1 MIKFSLIESLNEYKD
16 DLFIDDDDNLSEDLL
31 LEQILNCAISQDDHL
46 WYNTLGFIQRISPAT
61 ARSSLKLL
69 DGLVHSLHQSTD
81 DKLSLEVLAYLIS
94 AFLIK
99 FSKIS
104 SLNKQDLAAWQ
115 SVLTSSYA
123 SIYSLLNNSNALKL
137 WSNSVEKDTF
147 VSCFT
152 KPIWILMENEL
163 YIKNADTK
171 AVFFNILSISIISH
185 GQSFSAQTSIIQN
198 LEYFDHLGEPMAEL
212 LSHLYHNYDD
222 ATLTHN
228 CLVDVS
234 NRSFSG
240 ADLKAPR
247 AFSKFITTLTHHAPA
262 LVLKHVVLLQTHM
275 DSDAYTMRN
284 AIIEAFAIL
293 IAHLSALDSSE
304 SESETTQTQISSFF
318 TVLMDRFL
326 DNNSY
331 VRSKVIATF
340 IKLVELPTKF
350 PKQRIELLENTIRHL
365 SDKSSMVRKNATGLI
380 TKMILTH
387 PYGMLHGGR
396 LCGEEWQERLSA
408 VDGELQSVAPK
419 LDGDLE
425 HESEQEE
432 GESEESSNRRRS
444 KKFARKSVAAATNLA
459 QYDSEQISRLQLTRS
474 YYADAIR
481 FIGLIDK
488 SILTIATLLSST
500 NKSEVLEAIEF
511 FRVAHEYG
519 VTSAH
524 VGVRRMLHLIWAKD
538 NTVIEEGKTV
548 KGVRARVIDT
558 YRSLY
563 LDPLNDPAM
572 SAQAQVSRICKNL
585 IQLTFNATLAE
596 LTSLEALVSTVM
608 ANDGIHPDVISKLWQ
623 VYAVQKD
630 IPRAQRRGAVIIIG
644 MLAVSR
650 ADIVHERI
658 DTLIRIGLGQLG
670 KADLALARYTCIA
683 LQRISGSVKKVK
695 GSLQDASIRLPMSE
709 PIFRRLQEALEHP
722 TTSQAWFG
730 MAEQAINAIYVLG
743 EQPDILCN
751 VMIKHM
757 AQRAF
762 SAEKKEGDAQM
773 DVDGDGDGQ
782 DSQTNQDAQENGKQH
797 VTGNAFLLS
806 QLVFTVGHVAIR
818 HIVYLELV
826 ERELK
831 RRKADADAEKDSK
844 KNSKQK
850 QSEGID
856 EVAGN
861 AEDDIGD
868 GIAAVKERELL
879 YGPRS
884 LLATFGPILAH
895 ICYNPRQYSFPMLRS
910 AATLSLSK
918 FMCVSSKFCEE
929 HLLLLFKIFETT
941 ADATIRCNIVIA
953 LGDIAVCFS
962 NLIDEN
968 SDKLYAG
975 LSDSEIVVKKNT
987 FMVLTHLILNGMVKV
1002 KGQLGEMAKCLD
1014 DTEQRISD
1022 LAKLFFTELSTKDN
1036 AVYNNLPDIISH
1048 LSVGVHAVDEETF
1061 KSTMKFIF
1069 KFIEKEKQAE
1079 NIIDKLCQRFR
1090 LARDEKQ
1097 WRDVAFCLSL
1107 LPFKSER
1114 SIKKLMEGLPFYTDK
1129 LHEPVVFK
1137 RFVEIL
1143 AKARSNKAMKND
1155 AEMKEYEETL
1165 NKARA
1170 QGEEEAR
1177 LAGRAAG
1184 DKRYDRRKSKRL
1196 SVHVSSNSLK
1206 SEGENEGEAEEKEDS
1221 QPPLSRQS
1229 TKPLSR
1235 QSSKTNQPFDFT
1247 SEEEVDE
1254 ANDNAKVEAND
1265 NAKVEAKRLAEAKE
1279 VKKGNRKPAKR
1290 GKAVTQPT
1298 QRSQPPRRTRR
1309 QKQIS
1314 SSEED

>member
-1 MIKFSLIESLNEYKD
+1 MIKFNLIETLNNYKD
-16 DLFIDDDDNLSEDLL
+16 DLVVDDDDDLSEELL
-31 LEQILNCAISQDDHL
+31 LEQILNNSITQDERL
-46 WYNTLGFIQRISPAT
+46 LTNTLGYIQRLNSGVAKQ
-61 ARSSLKLL
+61 SLKLL
-69 DGLVHSLHQSTD
+69 DAMVQSLTQSSE
-81 DKLSLEVLAYLIS
+81 DKLSLEVLAYLIH

-99 FSKIS
+99 FGKLQG
-104 SLNKQDLAAWQ
+104 LNKNDFTSWLN
-115 SVLTSSYA
+115 VLSSSYG
-123 SIYSLLNNSNALKL
+123 SVYKLLNETSILKL
-137 WSNSVEKDTF
+137 WGNSVEKDTF

-152 KPIWILMENEL
+152 KPIWLLFESEQ
-163 YIKNADTK
+163 YTKSAEIKSI
-171 AVFFNILSISIISH
+171 FFNIIAISVISH
-185 GQSFSAQTSIIQN
+185 GQSFSSQTSIIQN
-198 LEYFDHLGEPMAEL
+198 LEYYEHLGEPMAEL
-212 LSHLYHNYDD
+212 LSHLDHQFNETD
-222 ATLTHN
+222 LTHN

-234 NRSFSG
+234 NRTFSG

-247 AFSKFITTLTHHAPA
+247 SFSRFIIKLTQLSPA
-262 LVLKHVVLLQTHM
+262 LVLKHVVLLQSHI

-284 AIIEAFAIL
+284 AIIECFGIL
-293 IAHLSALDSSE
+293 ITHLSTLNDE
-304 SESETTQTQISSFF
+304 STDTESQQTQIQSFF
-318 TVLMDRFL
+318 AVLTDRFL

-331 VRSKVIATF
+331 VRSKVIQTYL
-340 IKLVELPTKF
+340 KLVELPTKF
-350 PKQRIELLENTIRHL
+350 PKQRIELLESTIRHL
-365 SDKSSMVRKNATGLI
+365 SDKSSTVRKNATSLI
-380 TKMILTH
+380 IKLILTH

-396 LCGEEWQERLSA
+396 LNQKEWMER
-408 VDGELQSVAPK
+408 LQSVDTQLATIAPK
-419 LDGDLE
+419 LDDEKQQDENEMDEDEG
-425 HESEQEE
+425 SE
-432 GESEESSNRRRS
+432 NRRKS
-444 KKFARKSVAAATNLA
+444 KKFARKSQAAAENMA
-459 QYDSEQISRLQLTRS
+459 QHDSDQIARLRLTRS
-474 YYADAIR
+474 YYADALE
-481 FIGLIDK
+481 FIQLIEK
-488 SILTIATLLSST
+488 ATPTIATLLSST

-511 FRVAHEYG
+511 FRVGYEYG
-519 VTSAH
+519 IQSSEI
-524 VGVRRMLHLIWAKD
+524 GVRRMIHLIWAKD
-538 NTVIEEGKTV
+538 NTVIEDGKEV

-558 YRSLY
+558 YKSLY
-563 LDPLNDPAM
+563 LDPISDPNM
-572 SAQAQVSRICKNL
+572 TPQQQVSRICKNL

-596 LTSLEALVSTVM
+596 LTSLEALISTVM
-608 ANDGIHPDVISKLWQ
+608 STDGIHTDVINKLWQ
-623 VYAVQKD
+623 VYSVQKD
-630 IPRAQRRGAVIIIG
+630 IPKAQRRGAIIIIG
-644 MLAVSR
+644 MMAVAKS
-650 ADIVHERI
+650 DIVHDGI
-658 DTLIRIGLGQLG
+658 DTLIKIGLGPLG

-757 AQRAF
+757 AQKAF
-762 SAEKKEGDAQM
+762 TAETQGDAM
-773 DVDGDGDGQ
+773 
-782 DSQTNQDAQENGKQH
+782 QTDEESDK
-797 VTGNAFLLS
+797 VIGNAFLLS

-844 KNSKQK
+844 KGMKQK
-850 QSEGID
+850 QAEGID

-879 YGPRS
+879 YGENS

-895 ICYNPRQYSFPMLRS
+895 ICYNPRQYSFPMLRA

-929 HLLLLFKIFETT
+929 HLLLLFKILET
-941 ADATIRCNIVIA
+941 AQDPTIRCNVVIA
-953 LGDIAVCFS
+953 LGDIAICFS

-975 LSDSEIVVKKNT
+975 LGDKEIVVKKNT

-1014 DTEQRISD
+1014 DTESRISD

-1090 LARDEKQ
+1090 LANEEKQ

-1114 SIKKLMEGLPFYTDK
+1114 SFKRLIEGLPYYQDK
-1129 LHEPVVFK
+1129 LHEPIVYK
-1137 RFVEIL
+1137 RFTEIL
-1143 AKARSNKAMKND
+1143 AKARSNKATKSDN
-1155 AEMKEYEETL
+1155 EIKEFEGVLE
-1165 NKARA
+1165 KAKA
-1170 QGEEEAR
+1170 KSEEEVR

-1184 DKRYDRRKSKRL
+1184 DKRYERRKSKRL
-1196 SVHVSSNSLK
+1196 SVHISKNSLK
-1206 SEGENEGEAEEKEDS
+1206 SDDEEEKENVGNGEHEHAS
-1221 QPPLSRQS
+1221 EVEQQEAP
-1229 TKPLSR
+1229 
-1235 QSSKTNQPFDFT
+1235 SSKSNKPISRENTMKMSD
-1247 SEEEVDE
+1247 EEEE
-1254 ANDNAKVEAND
+1254 IKPKAKAPRGR
-1265 NAKVEAKRLAEAKE
+1265 AKKSA
-1279 VKKGNRKPAKR
+1279 
-1290 GKAVTQPT
+1290 
-1298 QRSQPPRRTRR
+1298 PPPRTTRRTRR
-1309 QKQIS
+1309 QVAIS
-1314 SSEED
+1314 DEDE